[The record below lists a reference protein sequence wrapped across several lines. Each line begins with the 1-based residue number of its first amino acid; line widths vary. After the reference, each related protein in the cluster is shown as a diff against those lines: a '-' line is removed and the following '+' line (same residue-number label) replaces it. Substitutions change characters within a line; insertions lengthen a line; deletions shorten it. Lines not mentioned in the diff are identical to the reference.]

1 MELEVGEK
9 EVVGQQQQ
17 PQENQIRLT
26 EVVITNENVALNL
39 MVAFLNLAQSRGA
52 FRFDEAAKILEC
64 ISTFSTFEKSRVKK
78 ASDP

>member
-1 MELEVGEK
+1 MDIEVAEK
-9 EVVGQQQQ
+9 EVVEQQQQ
-17 PQENQIRLT
+17 KQQQQENQIRLT

-64 ISTFSTFEKSRVKK
+64 ISTFKKS
-78 ASDP
+78 